1 MRAPQPNHRQPHGH
15 PQAYHPAP
23 RRVHGP
29 AQAPAHWAPRADYP
43 PLPPTGSQPL
53 FQVRIRKHTGA
64 IVLMFN
70 QTYTVTGTFAQCE
83 AALHDALLHNL
94 LAGWWSMASILGW
107 NWFALLENHNA
118 RKNLRRHAAQAYAA
132 AHPAP
137 WTPPPAPPGAT
148 HG

>member
-1 MRAPQPNHRQPHGH
+1 MPQPHPHYRQPYGY
-15 PQAYHPAP
+15 PQAYPPVARP
-23 RRVHGP
+23 VH
-29 AQAPAHWAPRADYP
+29 APAHRVPQAGYP
-43 PLPPTGSQPL
+43 PPPPTGNQPL

-64 IVLMFN
+64 IILMFN

-118 RKNLRRHAAQAYAA
+118 RKNLRRQAAQAYAA
-132 AHPAP
+132 ARPAP
-137 WTPPPAPPGAT
+137 WTQSAASPRAT